1 MAETIKIDNSD
12 KIDNYWEL
20 AQEAEEIGDFNKVEV
35 YCNKILEEAPKTYP
49 KLSSVWLT
57 KGTAVGSQSSLT
69 NLRIEEA
76 INCFSKAIDYAP
88 QGKTE
93 EIKKAASQVVH
104 SLGVMLVTDT
114 CEIYINDPSPDYAEM
129 ITNMTKILHH
139 LSSSLLNKCG
149 VPAKEYTAKIAE
161 IIYYSCIEAYNNNI
175 YKKYCEN
182 EKPNLK
188 QLERYVNLAGA
199 LIDLIYFAIDLDD
212 NDDESDIER
221 WNAYITIC
229 TQIESAVYYE
239 YENGI
244 YIKYGL
250 NKEAQDAF
258 IDLIMTAHTEL
269 NKIDS
274 SHVIPQ
280 RPKPSKTRGCYVA
293 TSVYGSYDCP
303 QVWTLR
309 RYRDYILAKTWYGRL
324 FIHTYYA
331 VSPSLVKWFGHTVW
345 FKKIWRGKLDHIVQ
359 SLQSKGIKSTPYQDK
374 LW

>member
-20 AQEAEEIGDFNKVEV
+20 AQEAEDIGDFNKVEV

-182 EKPNLK
+182 EKPNFK

-258 IDLIMTAHTEL
+258 IDLIMTAHAEL

-303 QVWTLR
+303 EVWTLR
-309 RYRDYILAKTWYGRL
+309 RYRDNTLASTWYGRT
-324 FIHTYYA
+324 FIKAYYA
-331 VSPSLVKWFGHTVW
+331 VSPTVVRVFGNNQIIKKYWKKHLDRMVSSLKTNGVSDK
-345 FKKIWRGKLDHIVQ
+345 
-359 SLQSKGIKSTPYQDK
+359 PYHDK
-374 LW
+374 NW